1 VIALPWQ
8 LYPDDADPK
17 AMKRRQ
23 LIVMVGGAAAAAI
36 TGTWSLTWPLASLAA
51 AKIARV
57 GIIDNGPDWEP
68 FRAELRELHYAEG
81 QNIAFDYR
89 QADGMPDRLAVAA
102 RELVQ
107 IPVDVIAVSG
117 TPAAQAAHQAT
128 KSIPIVVISV
138 GDPVAAGLVTNFA
151 HPGGNITGNTIL
163 GPDIATKRLQ
173 ILRDAIPSAA
183 RLAFL
188 WNPNNVSSAALLD
201 ELWRTTPFFGMSLR
215 PLEAR
220 TAADLPAVFAEMLA
234 NRPDAVLTT
243 NDTLHQMHMAEVID
257 FLSKNRIA
265 GLFQVREH
273 VVAGGLMSYGVSLAD
288 LFRMGA
294 LYTDKILRGR
304 KPEDLPIAQPVTFE
318 FVINLKTAKAIGLEI
333 PASVIA
339 RADEV
344 IE

>member
-1 VIALPWQ
+1 
-8 LYPDDADPK
+8 
-17 AMKRRQ
+17 MKRRQ
-23 LIVMVGGAAAAAI
+23 LIVVVGGAAAAAV

-51 AKIARV
+51 AKVTRV

-102 RELVQ
+102 RELAQ
-107 IPVDVIAVSG
+107 IPVDVIAVFG
-117 TPAAQAAHQAT
+117 TPAAQAAQQAT

-138 GDPVAAGLVTNFA
+138 GDPVAARLVTNFA

-163 GPDIATKRLQ
+163 GPDIVTKRLQ
-173 ILRDAIPSAA
+173 VLRDAIPSVA

-220 TAADLPAVFAEMLA
+220 TPADFPAVFAEMLA

-257 FLSKNRIA
+257 FLLKNRIP
-265 GLFQVREH
+265 GMFQLRRN
-273 VVAGGLMSYGVSLAD
+273 VVEGGLMSYGTSSSD
-288 LFRMGA
+288 LFRRGA
-294 LYTDKILRGR
+294 RYVDKILHGAN
-304 KPEDLPIAQPVTFE
+304 PGDLPIEQPVSFGL
-318 FVINLKTAKAIGLEI
+318 VVNMKTARAIGLEV
-333 PASVIA
+333 PAALLA